1 MTRTSLPYSEKSAVC
16 GLMSMHGDLLAAL
29 GEQRYQAAAGKPGPA
44 DVIRIDIFVPPP
56 RLVCRMR
63 EPSQVCRVPST
74 RSGIRLAQR
83 RVTMCAATRSGMAH
97 VDVRPSRRRGLAGMS
112 LNGMDRLLSQLAFD
126 G

>member
-1 MTRTSLPYSEKSAVC
+1 MTRTCLPYSEKSAVC

-63 EPSQVCRVPST
+63 EASQVCRVPST
-74 RSGIRLAQR
+74 RSGIWL
-83 RVTMCAATRSGMAH
+83 MRSGA
-97 VDVRPSRRRGLAGMS
+97 SRCALPHGLASRMSMSGQAGVAASRNVAFEGMKTS
-112 LNGMDRLLSQLAFD
+112 SGHQV
-126 G
+126 

>member
-1 MTRTSLPYSEKSAVC
+1 
-16 GLMSMHGDLLAAL
+16 MSTQTISSPL
-29 GEQRYQAAAGKPGPA
+29 GEQRHQAAADKPGPA
-44 DVIRIDIFVPPP
+44 NLIRIDIFVPPRGWFVECGTVAGLP
-56 RLVCRMR
+56 RPVHPLGN
-63 EPSQVCRVPST
+63 SAH
-74 RSGIRLAQR
+74 AQR